1 MIGLEPKTG
10 IEPAKVYILADRAV
24 CAYLAAATGAGPCV
38 RDAARYDTFGSP
50 VLTDSAQESR
60 SKNKKRA
67 AAIEGIHPPPPPKR
81 MQMTYIVVVVGY
93 VLMLLGISVYKSRSV
108 KSAEDFMV
116 AGRSVPVYMLV
127 ATLVCTWI
135 GSGSLFG
142 TAGLT
147 FRTGLSELWFSAGA
161 WVGILVIY
169 MIAARVRRI
178 AQYTLTDLLEKR
190 YNQLAKVLG
199 TITIIIAYMVI
210 AGYQFKGGGRFIA
223 ILSDGSISLETGMI
237 IAAFLIVGFTVLAG
251 MVSIV
256 SIDIFNGSIMLV
268 AMVLT
273 LPFAISGH
281 GGLDAVITTIQQ
293 TQPTHL
299 SLMGGHD
306 FVWVVGIA
314 LPTFLLLMSESSM
327 YQKFSSADNEANARK
342 AVMGMFIGVVVV
354 ETLMML
360 IALVGFAIYAD
371 DPRFF
376 LVDGS
381 INRAMAEEI
390 ILRIGFEQLP
400 VVIGSLLLAAGAA
413 IVISTGNTFLMVTS
427 TNVTRDIF
435 QAFFYKNATASQIL
449 WIQRAC
455 IVGIGLLAYLMMSQ
469 FDTILEMALMSYT
482 MIGASLAPPL
492 LAAFFWKRVTC
503 AGGVAS
509 IASGML
515 TVVIIA
521 VLNSVYKGSAE
532 GINVL
537 GVSFP
542 MDTDYIAIPA
552 VIVSVTTLVV
562 VSLLTAK
569 PQQSD
574 WEEFIEA

>member
-1 MIGLEPKTG
+1 
-10 IEPAKVYILADRAV
+10 
-24 CAYLAAATGAGPCV
+24 
-38 RDAARYDTFGSP
+38 
-50 VLTDSAQESR
+50 
-60 SKNKKRA
+60 
-67 AAIEGIHPPPPPKR
+67 
-81 MQMTYIVVVVGY
+81 MTYIIVVVGY
-93 VLMLLGISVYKSRSV
+93 VLMLLGISVYKSRTV
-108 KSAEDFMV
+108 KSADDFMV

-147 FRTGLSELWFSAGA
+147 FRTGVSELWFSAGA
-161 WVGILVIY
+161 WVGILIVY

-190 YNQLAKVLG
+190 YSQLAKVLG

-223 ILSDGSISLETGMI
+223 ILSDGSISPETGMI
-237 IAAFLIVGFTVLAG
+237 IAALTIVGFTVLAG

-256 SIDIFNGSIMLV
+256 SIDVFNGAIMLI
-268 AMVLT
+268 AMVVT
-273 LPFAISGH
+273 LPFAIYGH
-281 GGLDAVITTIQQ
+281 GGIDAVITTIQQ
-293 TQPTHL
+293 TEPNHL
-299 SLMGGHD
+299 SVMGGHD
-306 FVWVVGIA
+306 FVWVIGIA
-314 LPTFLLLMSESSM
+314 LPTFILLLSESSI
-327 YQKFSSADNEANARK
+327 YQKFSSADNESSAKK

-360 IALVGFAIYAD
+360 ISLVGFAIYAD

-376 LVDGS
+376 LADGGV
-381 INRAMAEEI
+381 NRAMAEEI

-400 VVIGSLLLAAGAA
+400 VIIGSLLLAAGAA

-427 TNVTRDIF
+427 TNITRDIL
-435 QAFFYKNATASQIL
+435 QAFFYKNATPSQVVFM
-449 WIQRAC
+449 QRAC
-455 IVGIGLLAYLMMSQ
+455 IVIIGVLAYLLMSQ
-469 FDTILEMALMSYT
+469 FETILEMALISYT

-492 LAAFFWKRVTC
+492 LAAFFWKRVTRI
-503 AGGVAS
+503 GGVAS

-515 TVVIIA
+515 TVIVIA
-521 VLNSVYKGSAE
+521 ALNSIYKGSADGLNIL
-532 GINVL
+532 GI
-537 GVSFP
+537 SFP

-552 VIVSVTTLVV
+552 LIVSVTTLVV

-569 PQQSD
+569 PTESD
-574 WEEFIEA
+574 WAEFIES

>member
-1 MIGLEPKTG
+1 MIQT
-10 IEPAKVYILADRAV
+10 
-24 CAYLAAATGAGPCV
+24 
-38 RDAARYDTFGSP
+38 
-50 VLTDSAQESR
+50 
-60 SKNKKRA
+60 
-67 AAIEGIHPPPPPKR
+67 
-81 MQMTYIVVVVGY
+81 IVVVSY
-93 VLMLLGISVYKSRSV
+93 VLILIGVAIHKSRSV
-108 KSAEDFMV
+108 KSADDFMI

-147 FRTGLSELWFSAGA
+147 FRTGISELWFSAGA

-169 MIAARVRRI
+169 FIAARVRRI

-190 YNQLAKVLG
+190 YNQAAKVLG

-210 AGYQFKGGGRFIA
+210 AGYQFKGGGRFIS
-223 ILSDGSISLETGMI
+223 ILSEGSITPEQGML
-237 IAAFLIVGFTVLAG
+237 IACALIVGFTVLAG

-256 SIDIFNGSIMLV
+256 SIDIFNGTVMLL
-268 AMVLT
+268 AMIVT
-273 LPFAISGH
+273 LPFAISSH
-281 GGLDAVITTIQQ
+281 GGIDAVIATIDA
-293 TQPTHL
+293 TAPSHL
-299 SLMGGHD
+299 SLFGGHD

-327 YQKFSSADNEANARK
+327 YQKFSSADNAANAKK
-342 AVMGMFIGVVVV
+342 AVMGMFIGVVLV
-354 ETLMML
+354 ELLMML

-376 LVDGS
+376 LADGS

-413 IVISTGNTFLMVTS
+413 IIISTGNTFLMVTS

-435 QAFFYKNATASQIL
+435 QAFFYKDASPSQIVVL
-449 WIQRAC
+449 QRVT
-455 IVGIGLLAYLMMSQ
+455 IVGIGVLAYLMMSQ
-469 FDTILEMALMSYT
+469 FETILEMALISYT
-482 MIGASLAPPL
+482 MIGASLAPAL
-492 LAAFFWKRVTC
+492 LAAFFWKRVTRT
-503 AGGVAS
+503 GGVAS

-515 TVVIIA
+515 TVVSIA
-521 VLNSVYKGSAE
+521 VLNSIFKDSVE
-532 GINVL
+532 GIDLFVI
-537 GVSFP
+537 SFP

-552 VIVSVTTLVV
+552 VIVSVTTLIV
-562 VSLLTAK
+562 VSLLTEK
-569 PQQSD
+569 PQESD
-574 WEEFIEA
+574 WQEFIEA

>member
-1 MIGLEPKTG
+1 
-10 IEPAKVYILADRAV
+10 
-24 CAYLAAATGAGPCV
+24 
-38 RDAARYDTFGSP
+38 
-50 VLTDSAQESR
+50 
-60 SKNKKRA
+60 
-67 AAIEGIHPPPPPKR
+67 
-81 MQMTYIVVVVGY
+81 
-93 VLMLLGISVYKSRSV
+93 
-108 KSAEDFMV
+108 
-116 AGRSVPVYMLV
+116 
-127 ATLVCTWI
+127 
-135 GSGSLFG
+135 
-142 TAGLT
+142 
-147 FRTGLSELWFSAGA
+147 
-161 WVGILVIY
+161 

-178 AQYTLTDLLEKR
+178 PQYTLTDLLEKR
-190 YNQLAKVLG
+190 YRQLAKVLG

-223 ILSDGSISLETGMI
+223 ILSDGSITPETGMI

-256 SIDIFNGSIMLV
+256 SIDIFNGVIMLI
-268 AMVLT
+268 AMVIT
-273 LPFAISGH
+273 LPFAIAGH
-281 GGLDAVITTIQQ
+281 GGLDAVIATIQQ
-293 TQPTHL
+293 AQPSHL
-299 SLMGGHD
+299 SVMGGHD
-306 FVWVVGIA
+306 FFWVVGIA

-327 YQKFSSADNEANARK
+327 YQKFSSADSEDNAKK

-376 LVDGS
+376 MADGTV
-381 INRAMAEEI
+381 NRAMAEEI

-435 QAFFYKNATASQIL
+435 QAFFYKNATSSQVV

-469 FDTILEMALMSYT
+469 FETILEMALMSYT

-492 LAAFFWKRVTC
+492 LAAFFWKRVTRL
-503 AGGVAS
+503 GGVAS

-515 TVVIIA
+515 TVIA
-521 VLNSVYKGSAE
+521 IATLNSIYKGSAE
-532 GINVL
+532 GLQIL
-537 GVSFP
+537 GISFP

-562 VSLLTAK
+562 VSLLSAK
-569 PQQSD
+569 PEPED
-574 WEEFIEA
+574 WKEFIEA

>member
-1 MIGLEPKTG
+1 
-10 IEPAKVYILADRAV
+10 
-24 CAYLAAATGAGPCV
+24 
-38 RDAARYDTFGSP
+38 
-50 VLTDSAQESR
+50 
-60 SKNKKRA
+60 
-67 AAIEGIHPPPPPKR
+67 
-81 MQMTYIVVVVGY
+81 MTYIVVVVGY
-93 VLMLLGISVYKSRSV
+93 VLILLGISVHKSRSV
-108 KSAEDFMV
+108 KSGEDFMV

-147 FRTGLSELWFSAGA
+147 FRTGISELWFSSGA
-161 WVGILVIY
+161 WVGILVVY

-190 YNQLAKVLG
+190 YSQLAKVLG

-210 AGYQFKGGGRFIA
+210 AGYQFKGGGRFIS
-223 ILSDGSISLETGMI
+223 ILSDGSISPETGMI
-237 IAAFLIVGFTVLAG
+237 VAAFLIVGFTVLAG

-256 SIDIFNGSIMLV
+256 SIDIFNGVIMLV
-268 AMVLT
+268 AMVVT
-273 LPFAISGH
+273 LPFAIAGH
-281 GGLDAVITTIQQ
+281 GGIDAVITTIQQ
-293 TQPTHL
+293 NEPSHL
-299 SLMGGHD
+299 SMMGGHD
-306 FVWVVGIA
+306 FFWVIGIA

-327 YQKFSSADNEANARK
+327 YQKFSSADNEQNARR

-376 LVDGS
+376 LADGS
-381 INRAMAEEI
+381 VNRAMAEEI

-400 VVIGSLLLAAGAA
+400 VIVGSLLLAAGAA

-435 QAFFYKNATASQIL
+435 QAFFYRNATSSQIV

-455 IVGIGLLAYLMMSQ
+455 IIGIGLLAYLMMSQ
-469 FDTILEMALMSYT
+469 FETILEMALMSYT

-492 LAAFFWKRVTC
+492 LAAFFWKRVTRS
-503 AGGVAS
+503 AGVAS

-515 TVVIIA
+515 TVITIA
-521 VLNSVYKGSAE
+521 VLNSVFKDSGTVIL
-532 GINVL
+532 GI
-537 GVSFP
+537 SFP

-562 VSLLTAK
+562 VSLLTPK
-569 PQQSD
+569 PADSD
-574 WEEFIEA
+574 WREFMAEAPAVPPKP